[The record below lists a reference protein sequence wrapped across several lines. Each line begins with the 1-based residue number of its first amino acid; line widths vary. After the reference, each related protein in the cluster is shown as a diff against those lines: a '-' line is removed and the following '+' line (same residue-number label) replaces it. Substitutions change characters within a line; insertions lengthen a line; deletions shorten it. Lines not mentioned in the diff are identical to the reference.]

1 MELTLAQTT
10 IPETRSPAKEH
21 DDARWPVAIIG
32 AGPYGLAA
40 AAHLRA
46 AGLDTRVFGDPMA
59 FWRKQMPAGMLLR
72 SGWEACFIS
81 DPTGALG
88 LDRFKAE
95 RGLKFS
101 YPVPLESFV
110 DYGRWFQQKAVPDLD
125 QRMVERLQPE
135 GGAFRLL
142 LEDGTIVRAR
152 RVVVATGI
160 APFAWRPHQF
170 DGIPGELAS
179 HTSDH
184 VDLRAFNGKQVA
196 VMGGGQSALE
206 SAALLHE
213 GGAEV
218 EVIMRAPGPIWIGQN
233 FLKTMPKPYRFVFY
247 PPTDV
252 GPLGLNWLVAL
263 PGLFRLLPRDLQE
276 RFAYRSIRP
285 MGGHWLRPRVD
296 GVVKITAGANVSSA
310 TVTGEQVRLRLDD
323 GTERQVDHVLLG
335 TGYRVNVA
343 RYPFLAPELVQS
355 LRLVDGYPILNSG
368 FESSV
373 SGLYFLGAPAAW
385 SYGRLMRFVS
395 GTHYATRS
403 LARRITQE
411 VLSSRQ

>member
-1 MELTLAQTT
+1 MAQTA
-10 IPETRSPAKEH
+10 IPEKCSPAKKH

-46 AGLDTRVFGDPMA
+46 AGLDTQVFGDPMV

-81 DPTGALG
+81 DPKRELT

-95 RGLKFS
+95 KGLKFD
-101 YPVPLESFV
+101 YPVPLKSFV
-110 DYGRWFQQKAVPDLD
+110 DYGRWFQEKVVPDLD

-135 GGAFRLL
+135 GSIFRLL
-142 LEDGTIVRAR
+142 LEDGTIVRAS

-170 DGIPGELAS
+170 DGIPRELAS
-179 HTSDH
+179 HTSEQA
-184 VDLRAFNGKQVA
+184 DLRAFNGKRV
-196 VMGGGQSALE
+196 VVVGGGQSALE

-213 GGAEV
+213 GGADA

-233 FLKTMPKPYRFVFY
+233 FLKTIPKPYRFIFY

-263 PGLFRLLPRDLQE
+263 PDLFRLLPRDLQG

-296 GVVKITAGANVSSA
+296 GAVKITTGVNASST
-310 TVTGEQVRLRLDD
+310 TVVGEQVHLRLSD
-323 GTERQVDHVLLG
+323 GTQREVDHVLLG
-335 TGYRVNVA
+335 TGYRVDIA
-343 RYPFLAPELVQS
+343 RYPFMAPELVRS
-355 LRLVDGYPILNSG
+355 LRLVDGYPVLRSG

-373 SGLYFLGAPAAW
+373 PGLYFLGAPAAW
-385 SYGRLMRFVS
+385 SFGPLMRFVS
-395 GTHYATRS
+395 GTDYATRS
-403 LARRITQE
+403 LARRITRE
-411 VLSSRQ
+411 VASSRR